1 MKVKNLFVNKRFGLM
16 VVLLF
21 CALGVM
27 AQGDLSGVYFIA
39 NPNNGG
45 YSATNHSGNW
55 YLVPASDQG
64 GTNVPLQAWAYN
76 NNPETPY
83 LTTYKTN
90 QDDNSMWEIIKVEG
104 ENYYYIKHVS
114 TGKYVVSNA
123 ASNNGQCTAFHLE
136 SVTNPGTDAQYEIAF
151 SDGSAAPYYIRPRN
165 LTTQTYRFANPW
177 GGNKPNYYGENNPG
191 NNSNNYETGLLGLWV
206 QNDDGSRWYFET
218 IDLGVPE
225 PPTISYDYVTGKV
238 SIVPQSSAGV
248 TLFYTTDDTTPTTS
262 STQYNAPF
270 SRITPCT
277 IKAIAVRSGQASEV
291 ASYVLQRVARPTMY
305 ADGDHIVFS
314 CATAGATILYTID
327 GSDPD
332 PANVGGDNPTQQ
344 YTASTSFG
352 YEMSGVTI
360 KAIAVKDGMIVSQV
374 NERAVKLRC
383 PTPVITINHFNGEV
397 TINCRD
403 AEAAVYYTTDG
414 STPTVS
420 STLYTGDEGTGPF
433 VITEATT
440 VKAFAVHTNY
450 YNSFEGSATFDKV
463 LTPEISMNNLH
474 VVTLTCATNGAS
486 IYYTTDGSTP
496 DPANAG
502 GDNPTQLY
510 TGQFNNDE
518 GGPVKAIAVKRNMV
532 PSDMA
537 ESQPF
542 KCAKPIIT
550 HYIEGGDHKF
560 RITAGNFPAG
570 VEFTFYYTYTTDG
583 STPPDPTEES
593 LVYTGP
599 VDIDVSQENSIVIV
613 KAIAVATGYLN
624 SDVSIK
630 AMTGDLEG
638 TGENENDPYLI
649 ATDGDFDLFVI
660 LCNNSS
666 EHAYYKLVAD
676 VSAAGSER
684 ITIPFTGV
692 LVGSYDEET
701 GVYHKIS
708 DLDHPLFNTLNGAT
722 VKDIMLDNVNITS
735 GDSNGDVGAF
745 ACKAEGNT
753 RIYNCGVLASIS
765 STVSG
770 SRDVGGI
777 VGWIDGNARVINC
790 FSFADITGGSYK
802 GGIVGYNG
810 VATTTNNL
818 SAGNGTMVMNCMFYG
833 DIATGGNVY
842 PIYGGK
848 KITNKNNIN
857 NYNYSRFESPY
868 QDYITEYNCAQAAE
882 EKYLTRFEFHRLML
896 NSNRDLAAYYVDPSP
911 TTFTDG
917 GGEEITRYHT
927 ELMAKW
933 VLDKSIAPYPVLKAP
948 STAEHPRVY
957 PSVVNYDPN
966 KIYNP
971 ETGEME
977 DRPDAN
983 ASDYQRNQGG
993 IFGTLAVTIQDPDGS
1008 GKPDGASL
1016 NTTSLTL
1023 NIIDKDTAN
1032 YNFNYYKVQL
1042 PYYNSVGT
1050 GNYTKNKVV
1059 TGWKITS
1066 VTGGTQGS
1074 FTMGVD
1080 APDYNF
1086 ADRYCTDKDLYG
1098 VSGRVF
1104 SQGAY
1109 YDVPEG
1115 VTAITIE
1122 PYWGNAVYLSE
1133 PRFDVTFNNNYSSGD
1148 FGPAGKRYTNGQAY
1162 DINGDMQV
1170 VYTSTNTA
1178 IAALN
1183 SDASKTV
1190 YDYAIVLV
1198 GNYHRHYGG
1207 TSFTG
1212 DNQKPLTVMS
1222 ADLDFDNEPDFS
1234 FVYQHGNSRVKVSPL
1249 RFDFLNFPG
1258 IGMMQKV
1265 DGTIRNPELGIFW
1278 CRGWF
1283 EITNTCVVRF
1293 NQMEYDDYKQLD
1305 APVILLGGCI
1315 EQIVSKQDAG
1325 AGKKYATYLHLGSN
1339 VWFKEFANGGHGDRD
1354 WKTPHRP
1361 ISVTGGD
1368 YDKFYLSGVFRPDN
1382 PYDAENAECYIN
1394 GGRFGEVAGAGME
1407 KIDGNVTWLI
1417 DHADIEAFYG
1427 GGINAAKPISGDID
1441 ITINNS
1447 YVNLYCAG
1455 PKFGDMETGKSVA
1468 TEATGSIFGRY
1479 YGAGYGGSSY
1489 SRVRTE
1495 QDNGVQ
1501 TNTTNNIN
1509 NENVWWNRWTNDYDR
1524 LYHNEPDDAKV
1535 GIATNYEYEY
1545 FQFSGGGTDK
1555 FVGRF
1560 YVNYAS
1566 LSLSTTHTVHSVLN
1580 NCEVMTDYY
1589 GGGCLG
1595 YVDGDAHSTLTDCT
1609 IHGNVYGGGFSAE
1622 YPTLN
1627 VMDKAQFVEV
1637 PHYNQRTGIFEPAVF
1652 PNAETYTWHQVESVS
1667 AGNEFDESNHYILTT
1682 VDMTKLGEVRGST
1695 FVTVQ
1700 GNTQIE
1706 GMLDGEPEGGVF
1718 GAGNASSVLCN
1729 ATVVINTNNED
1740 EQYAINNV
1748 YGGGNVA
1755 ITGDAN
1761 AAVGENNGNTFV
1773 TIEQG
1778 LIGKMVNGA
1787 VLEGTGSVF
1796 GGGKGSPDDKHYGD
1810 VLGNTT
1816 VTLKDGG
1823 FVRRNLYGGCKLS
1836 NVGRTRVGTSQDGE
1850 QYVGIDIPVEG
1861 TGHATVNIE
1870 GGEVGYQR
1878 DLDQIEDNPHI
1889 CHVFG
1894 SGMGDPD
1901 VAYNTWT
1908 NVNSTE
1914 INLTGGHVW
1923 GSVYGG
1929 GEEGHVLGDVTIN
1942 IGGEALVG
1950 NGLADDD
1957 VDGIGGTSG
1966 SDGNVFGGGRG
1977 MRALA
1982 LTAGGIGGNSSVN
1995 INGNAIVLG
2004 SVYGGGRMGSV
2015 GSFFCNTDHS
2025 SYGLLQPGNGHGY
2038 ITVNIGGNARIGTE
2052 HKNHPLTGHVMGGCK
2067 GAVFIEG
2074 ISPNWPYLGRA
2085 KGATVTI
2092 KEEAT
2097 VYGDVY
2103 GGSEDGSILENTV
2116 VNIQGDAIIGST
2128 DTSKPTNSDP
2138 NGEAHYPQYGNVF
2151 GGGRGY
2157 DGEGFDDETNMLN
2170 EPAAKIAGR
2179 VLGNSTVNMTGGHVR
2194 DGVFGDGNI
2203 ASVGQVDED
2212 GQIVANT
2219 GLATV
2224 NISGGEVGP
2233 LDWTGLNAYVFGGV
2247 KGVEE
2252 DENNLFKNFCNVNH
2266 TVVNISNANSEKPT
2280 LIAGSVFGGGSDG
2293 HVFGDSEVNIDGDKD
2308 NLTIGTTGTTTWDGN
2323 VFGGGRNYL
2332 HTNLAAGRVGGNT
2345 TVTITDGTMLG
2356 SIYGGGRLGSVG
2368 VDEVGNML
2376 EGTDHGYTKVTI
2388 NGGVIGNEDDGFIGG
2403 NVYGGCKGYVALNPE
2418 VDQLDV
2424 QLANVK
2430 ETEVLIQGNALVKG
2444 SAFAGGEDGHV
2455 FENTMITV
2463 QGDAVIG
2470 VKLDNPLKGNVY
2482 GGGRGLSVDQNG
2494 NYNLTAGKVNGHSRV
2509 FINEGT
2515 IGNSVFGGGNKS
2527 VVDEER
2533 VVVVNGGLVK
2543 GNVFGGCNAVATTDP
2558 LPSLKTVN
2566 IRGGH
2571 IMGNVYGCSNNA
2583 IEGNTVDAPTSFVN
2597 ITGGIIDNNVH
2608 GAGYMGTVNGSVV
2621 VNIGTNAIY
2630 YQSGSDAIQRNS
2642 ANDFF
2647 NVGGVPQSAKLIIG
2661 GSVYCGSD
2669 HYGSDSQHE
2678 QWNSFDISGF
2688 GVTFVDGEGYDTE
2701 HDEDNATLPYMNIG
2715 GGLYGSGTHCESGA
2729 LGREVVVRNYG
2740 HRNITDDEVTSVTR
2754 TLTTIQRCGYV
2765 ALDNVNVHLTGASD
2779 ISNQAN
2785 GNFAVLK
2792 VDDNMYVSNASSIV
2806 LGEVE
2811 APAQMDSIHA
2821 LFSTYLTSGTIYD
2834 QGVLS
2839 DLPWD
2844 WIAIKGNTSE
2854 TAQLYRHNTP
2864 STALTRAEENV
2875 ILFNG
2880 DSRLWVRYN
2889 DGSLKKYGELT
2900 GFFRMRA
2907 DYFKPYGTES
2917 FAYARPK
2924 LTSKNN
2930 PISGFSDLNT
2940 GDGGFL
2946 SYEASNNFFT
2956 QLDER
2961 IMEYVY
2967 PAEGDDGGDPLTNT
2981 KQYPYFNIDEVSK
2994 SGSNLDMQQYREWVL
3009 PVMLGTP
3016 WYVDGRGIG
3025 NDGWG
3030 KDEDHQLGWGHFP
3043 DKPKLTVSGENGV
3056 CYDNNTTGANEV
3068 FKPEEDIIY
3077 VVGPVSAILEK
3088 AELNRWPDD
3097 YSLKLFR
3104 YPGGHTMSNGEVDV
3118 TTSSNPATAPSEPY
3132 NGLAT
3137 GITAGPGANLGAMVE
3152 VNDNDGFSMTNVI
3165 IDGLYR
3171 FGIQDSVVHNI
3182 PATFRAEQ
3190 MSVDE
3195 PLVVTNANST
3205 LTLKGGT
3212 ILQRGYNNTDGSVW
3226 FTNADYEPVANVH
3239 HGGALYVDPDATV
3252 NMEGMLTITGNKQNN
3267 DGTAIISN
3275 VYLPRFDKSLTLTN
3289 VLAEGAQ
3296 IGVTNPIR
3304 NKAANYT
3311 ANTFSPVAVASNAA
3325 NAQAAWNNDNFYDD
3339 LNWFFYKA
3347 AADHSMRQTY
3357 YATEIPDYVS
3367 VNTPALNPANTVF
3380 FGWTWANVVRTA
3392 PTSFAYSNIDSAE
3405 DLAWLISLV
3414 NGLNGQTANTL
3425 SEAGTIK
3432 QTANVDMQQY
3442 VWVPLG
3448 AEKSTTAV
3456 FSGKYDGQ
3464 GHLIKNLDIDY
3475 IGTGDVRYEYTDYGL
3490 FGSAVNDT
3498 IDRTFVVSGLIRPV
3512 GTANI
3517 GGLTGKMQGQKALIS
3532 NSEAAVKIVCPMS
3545 SSDLASGGL
3554 VGKMK
3559 GGDIHSSMA
3568 MPDINLDQYNVV
3580 GGLVG
3585 STEPYTYTSESGTA
3599 NKAPTIMNSF
3609 VNAKFTIDNNGSNTT
3624 YGAGGLIGLGTSV
3637 IMKNCYVNL
3646 YDNNTTLS
3654 KFTLFVAYRE
3664 DAVNIHNCYGFN
3676 VGNYAYCSPEVTLS
3690 DCGKFSSVMGAN
3702 SLGYMYYDNL
3712 LTING
3717 NKIALFKR
3725 LNQWVKENNSNG
3737 VIYSYWSRPG
3747 LREINGDLPVLH
3759 LCNGATGL
3767 EGNGDFRSLG
3777 TYAGGPALQYGGPVR
3792 DANELDAAL
3801 ARPLEK
3807 DNNGQTIDD
3816 YLFVYGDIEAV
3827 GTGLDI
3833 TQNKVSV
3840 YEHAAIMSPGS
3851 LKDYSDTYVGISFDN
3866 SHENGLG
3873 SSSVGVNFGL
3883 VGWGPYSLPRD
3894 WHMFSSSL
3902 SNAPLGFDYGEDN
3915 TVNGPQ
3921 NNPWSNL
3928 SMEFSWLNGG
3938 QPNGNERY
3946 WMKDYADADGY
3957 FPTEL
3962 DESFIP
3968 LDDNLFIVNSAETP
3982 SDECPSAG
3990 VYRYPYGMDFY
4001 TWTEPDYHWINF
4013 KRNGP
4018 NHWHSD
4024 DPHDHIDYKPV
4035 SGAPANVNE
4044 ENLIV
4049 GRGYMAA
4056 ICDTTFMQSHGKL
4069 NGGNNLA
4076 IALTKD
4082 GHYLNGL
4089 NLIGNPYHAYLDFS
4103 SFARNSTNA
4112 TVLSLNDDN
4121 QPFYIVYDA
4130 DTYTDYPESSF
4141 KYYPATGSKGGAY
4154 AGQFLHPHQGF
4165 FVVAEKAG
4173 KVYFDEGMTVGRT
4186 SLQEGSDF
4194 DGHFRGGNTPA
4205 YPLVNLFLS
4214 SENGCA
4220 DVAVIEFERPQW
4232 GGARKM
4238 KELRVGNGL
4247 FYAQHGDTH
4256 YAALFA
4262 KEGTERVPLWFEA
4275 KEDDVFTINW
4285 NTANGN
4291 FSSLYLIDNITGVTY
4306 DMIENDSYT
4315 FQGRVGDYPSRF
4327 YITFSVTDVEE
4338 HEDDGDDSFVFFDGS
4353 QWVITGEGTLDF
4365 IDLHGRVLH
4374 SSRISGG
4381 QSRVSLPGVAS
4392 GVYLFRLTNGHETRI
4407 QKVIVTR

>member
-1 MKVKNLFVNKRFGLM
+1 MKVLRFSLKNRFSLL
-16 VVLLF
+16 VLLLL
-21 CALGVM
+21 CVVGAK

-45 YSATNHSGNW
+45 YNPTNHGNNW
-55 YLVPASDQG
+55 YLVPASNQG
-64 GTNVPLQAWAYN
+64 GTDVPLQAWAYN

-90 QDDNSMWEIIKVEG
+90 QDDNSLWEIIKVEG

-114 TGKYVVSNA
+114 TGKYVVSNP

-136 SVTNPGTDAQYEIAF
+136 AVTNPGTDAQYEIAF

-165 LTTQTYRFANPW
+165 LTTETYCFANPW
-177 GGNKPNYYGENNPG
+177 GGNKDTYYGQ
-191 NNSNNYETGLLGLWV
+191 NSLNGQNYEAGLLGLWV
-206 QNDDGSRWYFET
+206 RNDVGSTWYLEA

-225 PPTISYDYVTGKV
+225 PPIISYDYVTGKV

-262 STQYNAPF
+262 STQYNGPF
-270 SRITPCT
+270 PRITPCT
-277 IKAIAVRSGQASEV
+277 VNAIAVRSGQVSEV
-291 ASYVLQRVARPTMY
+291 ASYDLQRVARPTMY

-332 PANVGGDNPTQQ
+332 PANVGGDNPTQE

-383 PTPVITINHFNGEV
+383 PTPAITINYFNGEV

-403 AEAAVYYTTDG
+403 TEAAVYYTTDG

-440 VKAFAVHTNY
+440 LKAFAVHTNY
-450 YNSFEGSATFDKV
+450 YNSFEGSATFNKV

-502 GDNPTQLY
+502 GSNPTQLY
-510 TGQFNNDE
+510 TGQFNNEE

-532 PSDMA
+532 PSDLA
-537 ESQPF
+537 ESQTF

-550 HYIEGGDHKF
+550 HFIEGGDHKF

-638 TGENENDPYLI
+638 TGEDENDPYLI

-660 LCNNSS
+660 LCNSS
-666 EHAYYKLVAD
+666 NEHAYYKLIAD

-684 ITIPFTGV
+684 ITVPFTGF
-692 LVGSYDEET
+692 LVGSYVEET

-722 VKDIMLDNVNITS
+722 VKDIMLDNVNITN

-745 ACKAEGNT
+745 ACYAEGNT

-777 VGWIDGNARVINC
+777 VGWLEGNARVVNC

-810 VATTTNNL
+810 VATTANNL
-818 SAGNGTMVMNCMFYG
+818 TAGTGTIVMNCMFYG
-833 DIATGGNVY
+833 DIAAGGNVY
-842 PIYGGK
+842 PVYGGK
-848 KITNKNNIN
+848 KITNRSNIN

-868 QDYITEYNCAQAAE
+868 QDYITEYNCAQSAE

-917 GGEEITRYHT
+917 GGDVITRYNKD
-927 ELMAKW
+927 LIAKW

-948 STAEHPRVY
+948 STAEHVRVY
-957 PSVVNYDPN
+957 PSVVNYDPEM
-966 KIYNP
+966 IFNP

-993 IFGTLAVTIQDPDGS
+993 IFGTLAVTIQDPAGS
-1008 GKPDGASL
+1008 GKPEGAGL
-1016 NTTSLTL
+1016 TQTSLSL

-1032 YNFNYYKVQL
+1032 FSFNYYKVQL

-1059 TGWKITS
+1059 TGWKIVSVETDGS
-1066 VTGGTQGS
+1066 VTSYNS
-1074 FTMGVD
+1074 FTTGVD
-1080 APDYNF
+1080 APAYNF
-1086 ADRYCTDKDLYG
+1086 ADRYCTDKDLYS
-1098 VSGRVF
+1098 VTGRVF

-1122 PYWGNAVYLSE
+1122 PYWGNAVYLSD
-1133 PRFDVTFNNNYSSGD
+1133 PRFDKTFNNNYGAGD
-1148 FGPAGKRYTNGQAY
+1148 FGPAGKRFTNGQTY
-1162 DINGDMQV
+1162 SINGDDQV

-1178 IAALN
+1178 FAALN

-1190 YDYAIVLV
+1190 YDYAVVLV
-1198 GNYHRHYGG
+1198 GNYHQYYGG
-1207 TSFTG
+1207 NSFTG
-1212 DNQKPLTVMS
+1212 DNQKPVTVMS

-1234 FVYQHGNSRVKVSPL
+1234 FVYQHGNPRVKVSPL
-1249 RFDFLNFPG
+1249 RFDFINFPG

-1283 EITNTCVVRF
+1283 EITNTCVIRF
-1293 NQMEYDDYKQLD
+1293 NQMEYDDYKALD
-1305 APVILLGGCI
+1305 APLILLGGCI
-1315 EQIVSKQDAG
+1315 EQIVSKQDAQSG
-1325 AGKKYATYLHLGSN
+1325 NKYSTYLHLGSN

-1354 WKTPHRP
+1354 KKTPHRP

-1368 YDKFYLSGVFRPDN
+1368 YDKFYLSGVFRPNN

-1407 KIDGNVTWLI
+1407 KIDGDVTWLI
-1417 DHADIEAFYG
+1417 DHADIEEFYG
-1427 GGINAAKPISGDID
+1427 GGINAANNISGDID

-1447 YVNLYCAG
+1447 YVQLYCAG
-1455 PKFGDMETGKSVA
+1455 PKFGDMETGKSVS

-1479 YGAGYGGSSY
+1479 YGAGYGGTSY
-1489 SRVRTE
+1489 SRVRTH
-1495 QDNGVQ
+1495 QNNNIL
-1501 TNTTNNIN
+1501 NTGAENIN
-1509 NENVWWNRWTNDYDR
+1509 NESTWWNNWVNADYDR
-1524 LYHNEPDDAKV
+1524 QYHNEPSSGKV
-1535 GIATNYEYEY
+1535 GISTNYEYEY
-1545 FQFSGGGTDK
+1545 FQFSGGGSDK

-1595 YVDGDAHSTLTDCT
+1595 YVDGDAYSTLTDCT

-1622 YPTLN
+1622 YPTLK
-1627 VMDKAQFVEV
+1627 VMDKAPFTTV

-1652 PNAETYTWHQVESVS
+1652 PNAETYTWHQVENVS
-1667 AGNEFDESNHYILTT
+1667 AGNEFDEANHYILTT
-1682 VDMTKLGEVRGST
+1682 KDMTKLGEVRGST

-1706 GMLDGEPEGGVF
+1706 GMLDGEPAGGVF

-1755 ITGDAN
+1755 ITGNAN

-1778 LIGKMVNGA
+1778 LIGKMVNGT

-1850 QYVGIDIPVEG
+1850 QYVDIDIPVDG
-1861 TGHATVNIE
+1861 TGHTIINIE
-1870 GGEVGYQR
+1870 GGEVGYPR
-1878 DLDQIEDNPHI
+1878 TIEEIEDNPHI
-1889 CHVFG
+1889 CHIFG
-1894 SGMGDPD
+1894 AGMGDPD
-1901 VAYNTWT
+1901 VTYNTWT
-1908 NVNSTE
+1908 NVNSSE
-1914 INLTGGHVW
+1914 INLMGGHVW

-1942 IGGEALVG
+1942 IGGDALVG

-1957 VDGIGGTSG
+1957 ADGIGGTSG

-1982 LTAGGIGGNSSVN
+1982 LTAGGIGGNSEVN
-1995 INGNAIVLG
+1995 INGNAIVFG

-2015 GSFFCNTDHS
+2015 GSFFCVTDHP
-2025 SYGLLQPGNGHGY
+2025 SYGLLQPGDNHGY

-2052 HKNHPLTGHVMGGCK
+2052 HKNNPLTGHVMGGCK
-2067 GAVFIEG
+2067 GAVFFEG

-2092 KEEAT
+2092 KDEAT

-2103 GGSEDGSILENTV
+2103 GGSEDGSILENTE
-2116 VNIQGDAIIGST
+2116 VNIQDDAVIGST
-2128 DTSKPTNSDP
+2128 DPTKATHQDKA
-2138 NGEAHYPQYGNVF
+2138 GESHYPQFGSVF

-2157 DGEGFDDETNMLN
+2157 SGDGFDDDTNMDN
-2170 EPAAKIAGR
+2170 EPVAKIAGR
-2179 VLGNSTVNMTGGHVR
+2179 VLGNSTVNMTGGHVLY
-2194 DGVFGDGNI
+2194 GVFGGGNI
-2203 ASVGQVDED
+2203 ATVGQVDED
-2212 GQIVANT
+2212 GRIVEGT
-2219 GLATV
+2219 GLAAV

-2233 LDWTGLNAYVFGGV
+2233 LDWSGMNAYVYGGV
-2247 KGVEE
+2247 KGVEDDE
-2252 DENNLFKNFCNVNH
+2252 DNLFKNFCNVNN
-2266 TVVNISNANSEKPT
+2266 TVVNISNADPEIPT
-2280 LIAGSVFGGGSDG
+2280 IIAGSVFGGGSDG
-2293 HVFGDSEVNIDGDKD
+2293 HVFADSEVNIDGDKD

-2323 VFGGGRNYL
+2323 IFGGGRNYL
-2332 HTNLAAGRVGGNT
+2332 HSNLAAGRVGGNT
-2345 TVTITDGTMLG
+2345 SVTINDGTILG
-2356 SIYGGGRLGSVG
+2356 SVYGGGRLGSVG
-2368 VDEVGNML
+2368 VDENGTML
-2376 EGTDHGYTKVTI
+2376 EGTDHGYTTVTVS
-2388 NGGVIGNEDDGFIGG
+2388 GGVIGNEDDGFIGG
-2403 NVYGGCKGYVALNPE
+2403 NVYGGCKGYVAANPE
-2418 VDQLDV
+2418 LDQLDV

-2455 FENTMITV
+2455 FGNTMITV

-2509 FINEGT
+2509 FINGGQ

-2533 VVVVNGGLVK
+2533 VVVVNDGLIK
-2543 GNVFGGCNAVATTDP
+2543 GNVFGGCNAVATTEP
-2558 LPSLKTVN
+2558 LQSFKTVN

-2571 IMGNVYGCSNNA
+2571 INGNVYGCSNNA
-2583 IEGNTVDAPTSFVN
+2583 IEGNTQSDPTAFVN
-2597 ITGGIIDNNVH
+2597 ITGGIIDKNVH
-2608 GAGYMGTVNGSVV
+2608 GAGYTGTVNGSAI

-2630 YQSGSDAIQRNS
+2630 REGRSAESRNA
-2642 ANDFF
+2642 ANVFF
-2647 NVGGVPQSAKLIIG
+2647 NVGDVPQPAKLIIG

-2669 HYGSDSQHE
+2669 HYGSDAQQE
-2678 QWNSFDISGF
+2678 QWNSFDITGY
-2688 GVTFVDGEGYDTE
+2688 GITFVDGEGYDTE
-2701 HDEDNATLPYMNIG
+2701 NDEDNATLPYMSIA

-2729 LGREVVVRNYG
+2729 MGRSIVVRNYG
-2740 HRNITDDEVTSVTR
+2740 HRTVTSNEVTSATR

-2765 ALDNVNVHLTGASD
+2765 ALDNVNIQLTGASD
-2779 ISNQAN
+2779 ISKQAD
-2785 GNFAVLK
+2785 GNYAVLK
-2792 VDDNMYVSNASSIV
+2792 VDDNMYVGNASSLV
-2806 LGEVE
+2806 LGEAE

-2821 LFSTYLTSGTIYD
+2821 MFSSYLTSGTIYD
-2834 QGVLS
+2834 QDVLS

-2844 WIAIKGNTSE
+2844 WIAIKGNTAES
-2854 TAQLYRHNTP
+2854 AQLYHHNDLDH
-2864 STALTRAEENV
+2864 ALTRDQENV

-2880 DSRLWVRYN
+2880 DSRLWVRYGEGN
-2889 DGSLKKYGELT
+2889 TTKYGELN

-2907 DYFKPYGTES
+2907 DNFEPYGVES

-2924 LTSKNN
+2924 LTVNN
-2930 PISGFSDLNT
+2930 VMGLSQADELNK

-2946 SYEASNNFFT
+2946 SYLSDYNFHTQTSDGYPYDNN
-2956 QLDER
+2956 
-2961 IMEYVY
+2961 
-2967 PAEGDDGGDPLTNT
+2967 DGGLDYTKT
-2981 KQYPYFNIDEVSK
+2981 KQYPYTNVIESSRAV
-2994 SGSNLDMQQYREWVL
+2994 NCEYRLWAIPKLE
-3009 PVMLGTP
+3009 GAG
-3016 WYVDGRGIG
+3016 WYVDGREESDGIG
-3025 NDGWG
+3025 VDDMAEGRG
-3030 KDEDHQLGWGHFP
+3030 LFP
-3043 DKPKLTVSGENGV
+3043 DKPKKTISATNGI
-3056 CYDNNTTGANEV
+3056 YDGATLNSAPVTFNQED
-3068 FKPEEDIIY
+3068 DIIY
-3077 VVGPVSAILEK
+3077 VVGHVNSKLETGFTDAK
-3088 AELNRWPDD
+3088 NLNREGDKP
-3097 YSLKLFR
+3097 LKLFR
-3104 YPGGHTMSNGEVDV
+3104 YPGGHEL
-3118 TTSSNPATAPSEPY
+3118 SSESATD
-3132 NGLAT
+3132 
-3137 GITAGPGANLGAMVE
+3137 PGANYKDMLLAE
-3152 VNDNDGFSMTNVI
+3152 SNYELTLNNVQ
-3165 IDGLYR
+3165 IDGL
-3171 FGIQDSVVHNI
+3171 FGLSGFDHDYYSI
-3182 PATFRAEQ
+3182 PFDYDASNVT
-3190 MSVDE
+3190 E
-3195 PLVVTNANST
+3195 PLVVTKSDAE
-3205 LTLKGGT
+3205 LTLNAGT
-3212 ILQRGYNNTDGSVW
+3212 KLMRGYNNTDGKVW
-3226 FTNADYEPVANVH
+3226 FTDSDYEPVENVH

-3252 NMEGMLTITGNKQNN
+3252 NVEGMLTITGNQQNN
-3267 DGTAIISN
+3267 DGTPIVSN
-3275 VYLPRFDKSLTLTN
+3275 VYLSSFAKSLTITN
-3289 VLAEGAQ
+3289 ALAAGTE
-3296 IGVTNPIR
+3296 IGITSPIR
-3304 NKAANYT
+3304 NDEDNYT
-3311 ANTFSPVAVASNAA
+3311 ANTFSPVGIATDAA
-3325 NAQAAWNNDNFYDD
+3325 NAQAAWNNNNFYDD

-3347 AADHSMRQTY
+3347 ADDHSARQTY
-3357 YATEIPDYVS
+3357 YATTIPDYS
-3367 VNTPALNPANTVF
+3367 GDCTPANTVF

-3392 PTSFAYSNIDSAE
+3392 PTDFAYSNIDSAE
-3405 DLAWLISLV
+3405 DLAWLISVV

-3432 QTANVDMQQY
+3432 QTADVDMQKY
-3442 VWVPLG
+3442 VWVPIG

-3464 GHLIKNLDIDY
+3464 GHIIENLDIDY
-3475 IGTGDVRYEYTDYGL
+3475 IGSGDLRYEYTDYGL
-3490 FGSAVNDT
+3490 FGTAVDNT
-3498 IDRTFVVSGLIRPV
+3498 IDRTFVVSGLFRPV
-3512 GTANI
+3512 GTANM
-3517 GGLTGKMQGQKALIS
+3517 GGLVGRMQGQSALIS
-3532 NSEAAVKIVCPMS
+3532 NSEAAVQMVCPMS
-3545 SSDLASGGL
+3545 SADLATGGL
-3554 VGKMK
+3554 VGKMR

-3568 MPDINLDQYNVV
+3568 MPHITIDQYNVV

-3585 STEPYTYTSESGTA
+3585 SSEPYTASGTS
-3599 NKAPTIMNSF
+3599 KTPTVQNSF
-3609 VNAKFTIDNNGSNTT
+3609 ANAKFTIENNGANVT
-3624 YGAGGLIGLGTSV
+3624 YGAGGLVGLGTSLV
-3637 IMKNCYVNL
+3637 MKNCYVNL
-3646 YDNNTTLS
+3646 YDNATSLPVFS
-3654 KFTLFVAYRE
+3654 LFVAHRE
-3664 DAVNIHNCYGFN
+3664 DAVTINQS
-3676 VGNYAYCSPEVTLS
+3676 YAFGGGSYSYCSPDITLS
-3690 DCGKFSSVMGAN
+3690 DCGKFTPVKEADY
-3702 SLGYMYYDNL
+3702 LGYMYDDNTVTIGGEKSTLYDQL
-3712 LTING
+3712 NG
-3717 NKIALFKR
+3717 
-3725 LNQWVKENNSNG
+3725 WVKTNNGRSNT
-3737 VIYSYWSRPG
+3737 YSYWSRPG
-3747 LREINGDLPVLH
+3747 LAEINGDLPVLQ

-3767 EGNGDFRSLG
+3767 EGNGDFRSLA
-3777 TYAGGPALQYGGPVR
+3777 TYQNGAALQYGGEVR
-3792 DANELDAAL
+3792 DG
-3801 ARPLEK
+3801 
-3807 DNNGQTIDD
+3807 NGHQLSDMLGRAESI
-3816 YLFVYGDIEAV
+3816 YVYGDVTEDLSNATVAAV
-3827 GTGLDI
+3827 
-3833 TQNKVSV
+3833 KVSLN
-3840 YEHAAIMSPGS
+3840 EHAAILHPGA
-3851 LKDYSDTYVGISFDN
+3851 LGDDFTNTYVGITFDN
-3866 SHENGLG
+3866 SFGHATYTPEVNYGLNGMG
-3873 SSSVGVNFGL
+3873 M
-3883 VGWGPYSLPRD
+3883 GPYLLPRD
-3894 WHMFSSSL
+3894 WHMFSSPL
-3902 SNAPLGFDYGEDN
+3902 KDAPLGFNYQGDN
-3915 TVNGPQ
+3915 VSNSTHV
-3921 NNPWSNL
+3921 NNPWTSY
-3928 SMEFSWLNGG
+3928 SSEFSWLNGA
-3938 QPNGNERY
+3938 RY
-3946 WMKDYADADGY
+3946 WMKGWTNSLSQRDNPESFDANAWVDGY
-3957 FPTEL
+3957 FPSKAEEFGTGLIEGT
-3962 DESFIP
+3962 DE
-3968 LDDNLFIVNSAETP
+3968 E
-3982 SDECPSAG
+3982 G
-3990 VYRYPYGMDFY
+3990 RYPYGMDFF
-4001 TWTEPDYHWINF
+4001 TWNEPQYHWINL

-4024 DPHDHIDYKPV
+4024 EPHVHLDYVPV
-4035 SGAPANVNE
+4035 SGATANQNE
-4044 ENLIV
+4044 EELIV
-4049 GRGYMAA
+4049 GRGYMAS
-4056 ICDTTFMQSHGKL
+4056 ITTETFLQSHGTL
-4069 NGGNNLA
+4069 NA
-4076 IALTKD
+4076 DDQSIMLTKN
-4082 GHYLNGL
+4082 GKYLTGW
-4089 NLIGNPYHAYLDFS
+4089 NLVGNPYHGYLDFDLV
-4103 SFARNSTNA
+4103 AANTQNA
-4112 TVLSLNDDN
+4112 NVLSKKNDH
-4121 QPFYIVYDA
+4121 PFYVIYDA
-4130 DTYTDYPESSF
+4130 DEYDNDSGDAGSAF
-4141 KYYPATGSKGGAY
+4141 RYYPATCSKGGDY
-4154 AGQFLHPHQGF
+4154 ADRYLHPHQGF
-4165 FVVAEKAG
+4165 YVKTETGGTLNFTEDMLATRKMMADNE
-4173 KVYFDEGMTVGRT
+4173 EE
-4186 SLQEGSDF
+4186 S
-4194 DGHFRGGNTPA
+4194 HFRNIQPR
-4205 YPLVNLFLS
+4205 YPLVNLYLS
-4214 SENGCA
+4214 SEKGCA
-4220 DVAVIEFERPQW
+4220 DITVIEFERPDW
-4232 GGARKM
+4232 GGACKL
-4238 KELRVGNGL
+4238 KELRVGDGL
-4247 FYAQHGDTH
+4247 FYAQHGDRH

-4262 KEGTERVPLWFEA
+4262 KAGTERVPLWFEA
-4275 KEDDVFTINW
+4275 KDDDVFTIKW
-4285 NTANGN
+4285 NTANGD
-4291 FSSLYLIDNITGVTY
+4291 FQSMYLVDNMTGIQY
-4306 DMIENDSYT
+4306 DMIAHDSYT
-4315 FQGRVGDYPSRF
+4315 FEGHVGDYPSRF
-4327 YITFSVTDVEE
+4327 YIIFSVTDVEE
-4338 HEDDGDDSFVFFDGS
+4338 HEDDSNHSFAFFDGT
-4353 QWVITGEGTLDF
+4353 QWLVTGDGVLDF
-4365 IDLHGRVLH
+4365 IDLNGRVL
-4374 SSRISGG
+4374 SQVRVNG
-4381 QSRVSLPGVAS
+4381 QQRLSLPDVAS
-4392 GVYLFRLTNGHETRI
+4392 GVYLFRLTNGKETKV
-4407 QKVIVTR
+4407 QKVIVTK